1 MWSRTEETI
10 HTYFQKRLNNILNA
24 DQFDRAFLEHLYK
37 VTNKV
42 RTVAKTTFGSE
53 YLKKLLSNKRAML
66 YFDQPSTRTF
76 MSFLNA
82 CQVLGMSTS
91 EVRDTSTSSEVK
103 GESKLDS
110 LRTLSSYVDLII
122 MRTSDENFAE
132 ESAEF
137 LEKTRRPVPIV
148 NAGSGAKEHP
158 TQALLDMYTLQRSF
172 KNNGGLEGKTIL
184 FCGDLKRGRTVK
196 SLLKL
201 LSHYENVKVILCA
214 PKAFQLNCLD
224 KEREEYLNSYVSKG
238 KGSAFFKIPDGYTVD
253 TNTVMLSSNLKVSNS
268 DNLEEYLSEA
278 DAVYMTRIQDEYDTK
293 DGESQKSYDGFKL
306 TKGNIKL
313 MKPNSIIMHP
323 LPRRDEVAVEIDED
337 PRAMYWRQ
345 CRNGMWTRVALIA
358 YLFEKDEEI
367 LRY

>member
-1 MWSRTEETI
+1 MWTRYEETTTSYI
-10 HTYFQKRLNNILNA
+10 QARLNNILNA
-24 DQFDRAFLEHLYK
+24 DQFDIGFLEHLYK

-42 RTVAKTTFGSE
+42 RTISKTTVGSE
-53 YLKKLLSNKRAML
+53 YLKKVLGNKRAML

-76 MSFLNA
+76 MSFQNA

-132 ESAEF
+132 ESADF
-137 LEKTRRPVPIV
+137 LDKTRRPVPII

-172 KNNGGLEGKTIL
+172 KNNDGLEGKTIL

-201 LSHYENVKVILCA
+201 LAHYKGVKVTLCA
-214 PKAFQLNCLD
+214 PKAFQLNCLE
-224 KEREEYLNSYVSKG
+224 KEREEYLDSFVSKG
-238 KGSAFFKIPDGYTVD
+238 KGSALFTLPEGYAID
-253 TNTVMLSSNLKVSNS
+253 TTSILLSSNLKVSYS
-268 DNLEEYLSEA
+268 DNLEECLPEA
-278 DAVYMTRIQDEYDTK
+278 DAVYMTRIQDEHDTEK
-293 DGESQKSYDGFKL
+293 GESQKSYDGFKL
-306 TKGNIKL
+306 TKENINL

-323 LPRRDEVAVEIDED
+323 LPRRDEVAIEIDED

-358 YLFEKDEEI
+358 YLFDKDKEI
-367 LRY
+367 LGY